1 MIGFY
6 PGSFDPI
13 TLGHEDIIRRALKIC
28 EKLVIGIS
36 KDNFKNSYLSC
47 EQRLKLI
54 KLIYSSN
61 KNIEVIIYQG
71 LTTEFAKEINANFIF
86 KGLRNMNDYL
96 VESQMAQLNRVICNE
111 IDTIFLDSSD
121 NYRSI
126 SSSYVKQIFQL
137 DGDISQFVSSET
149 IKFLEDVK

>member
-1 MIGFY
+1 
-6 PGSFDPI
+6 
-13 TLGHEDIIRRALKIC
+13 
-28 EKLVIGIS
+28 
-36 KDNFKNSYLSC
+36 
-47 EQRLKLI
+47 
-54 KLIYSSN
+54 
-61 KNIEVIIYQG
+61 
-71 LTTEFAKEINANFIF
+71 
-86 KGLRNMNDYL
+86 MNDYL